1 MTQSRDE
8 LVTLLNEGAAG
19 FGSDLADEMALLS
32 RAERRRQWK
41 GAMHSLEGAIEQ
53 VATRMGLGRNE
64 ALAAFQ
70 VAADA
75 FEARLKTIMTTPGGT
90 A

>member
-1 MTQSRDE
+1 MTQTRDE
-8 LVTLLNEGAAG
+8 LVAALNEGAAG

-41 GAMHSLEGAIEQ
+41 RAMRNLELAVDQ
-53 VATRMGLGRNE
+53 VATKMGLGRNE
-64 ALAAFQ
+64 ALAAYQ
-70 VAADA
+70 IAADA
-75 FEARLKTIMTTPGGT
+75 FEARLKSITTTPGGH